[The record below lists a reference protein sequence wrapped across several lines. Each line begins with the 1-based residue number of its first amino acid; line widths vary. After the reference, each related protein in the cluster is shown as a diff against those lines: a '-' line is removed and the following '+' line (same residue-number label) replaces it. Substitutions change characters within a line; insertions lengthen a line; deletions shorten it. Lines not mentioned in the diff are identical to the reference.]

1 MIDAQA
7 LLQPITADQLCGED
21 VEYTLLPAFD
31 AFRVFG
37 QATTPDPQP
46 DWGEI
51 HTKALDGLRK
61 SKDLRLLA
69 HLGTAALRTD
79 GITDF
84 ASTLIVASEWLEAH
98 WSHVYPLVDGDALQ
112 RRNALN
118 CFADPIAVVEAIRRV
133 PLVSSRQHGTITLRD
148 IDLATGQMQPVD
160 GESRVEEA
168 QIDAAFG
175 AMPIDELTALEQSVA
190 GALAALT
197 RIDGTMATQG
207 GPEAKPY
214 FDRLSAQLTK
224 ADRVLRAQL
233 SARQPAGSGLE
244 GDSADLDD
252 GGGVQAVGRI
262 RSREDAIRALDAV
275 AEFFRRN
282 EPSSPVPM
290 FIERAKRLV
299 SKSFLEVLADIAPDG
314 LAQARVIGGVSD
326 SE

>member
-7 LLQPITADQLCGED
+7 LLQPITAEQLCGED

-31 AFRVFG
+31 SYRVFG
-37 QATTPDPQP
+37 QATIPDPQP

-51 HTKALDGLRK
+51 HSKALDGLRK

-69 HLGTAALRTD
+69 HLATAALRTD

-84 ASTLIVASEWLEAH
+84 ASTLGVASEWLEAY
-98 WSHVYPLVDGDALQ
+98 WAHVYPLVDGDAMQ

-118 CFADPIAVVEAIRRV
+118 CFADPISIIEAMRRV
-133 PLVSSRQHGTITLRD
+133 PLVRSRQHGTITLRD

-160 GESRVEEA
+160 GEPRAEEA
-168 QIDAAFG
+168 QIDAAFA
-175 AMPIDELTALEQSVA
+175 AMPLDELTALQASVA
-190 GALAALT
+190 GALTALT
-197 RIDGTMATQG
+197 RIEATMAGQG

-214 FDRLSAQLTK
+214 FERLSAQLAK

-233 SARQPAGSGLE
+233 ATRQPAGDGVE
-244 GDSADLDD
+244 GESADSDD
-252 GGGVQAVGRI
+252 GSGVHAVGRI

-282 EPSSPVPM
+282 EPSSPIPM

>member
-7 LLQPITADQLCGED
+7 LLQPITTDQLCGED

-31 AFRVFG
+31 SYRVFG

-46 DWGEI
+46 DWSEI
-51 HTKALDGLRK
+51 HTRAVDGLSK

-69 HLGTAALRTD
+69 HLATAALRID

-84 ASTLIVASEWLEAH
+84 ASALNVASEWLEAH
-98 WSHVYPLVDGDALQ
+98 WSHVYPLVDGDALE

-118 CFADPIAVVEAIRRV
+118 CFADPIAVIEAIRRV
-133 PLVSSRQHGTITLRD
+133 PLVRSRQHGTITLRD

-160 GESRVEEA
+160 GESRAEEA
-168 QIDAAFG
+168 QIDAAF
-175 AMPIDELTALEQSVA
+175 AEMPLEELTTLQAGVT
-190 GALAALT
+190 GALTALT
-197 RIDGTMATQG
+197 RIEATMATQG

-214 FDRLSAQLTK
+214 FERLSAQLAK

-233 SARQPAGSGLE
+233 ATRQPAGDGTDAAEL
-244 GDSADLDD
+244 D
-252 GGGVQAVGRI
+252 GGGGVRAVGRI